1 MNVAVTAKPINQT
14 NAIEAVGFMLSFAR
28 KLTQNEI
35 DRLLGLESVFKDELP
50 VFSKLAGFGV
60 TIENNQVTQRTSQF
74 SGVMLQKLA
83 STPGKFSWIVQINE
97 DTLHVTCGE
106 YDRWVTVL
114 PKALKYINKICAFLD
129 LDTLQMASVGCQFID
144 KFVYENVPQFYVL
157 NDVFMPDSGFLPSS
171 VKDAGDLWHVYQ
183 GWFGVLN
190 TVVDARPLNQLNLT
204 SSVIDGKLAA
214 IIEHNT
220 QISFGKSVT
229 VKTFIEQNASSI
241 SLLENLLTDIHNTN
255 KQILKK
261 LLAESKLQAIGL
273 T

>member
-1 MNVAVTAKPINQT
+1 MNTVVEAKPINGA

-35 DRLLGLESVFKDELP
+35 DRLLGLESVLKDELP

-74 SGVMLQKLA
+74 SGVMLQKLG
-83 STPGKFSWIVQINE
+83 STPGKFSWIVQVNE
-97 DTLHVTCGE
+97 DTLHVTCGQ

-114 PKALKYINKICAFLD
+114 PKALKYINQVCAFLA

-144 KFVYENVPQFYVL
+144 KFVYENEPQPYAL

-171 VKDAGDLWHVYQ
+171 VKDAGHLWHVYQ
-183 GWFGVLN
+183 GWFGVKS
-190 TVVDARPLNQLNLT
+190 VVADARPLNQLNLT

-214 IIEHNT
+214 VIEHNT
-220 QISFGKSVT
+220 QISFGKNVT
-229 VKTFIEQNASSI
+229 VKTFIEQNIDSI
-241 SLLENLLTDIHNTN
+241 SLLEDLLTDTHNKN
-255 KQILKK
+255 KEILKK
-261 LLAESKLQAIGL
+261 LLAESKLEAIGL